1 MKSSHVKRVRW
12 AAFASLA
19 VIGVAVSQ
27 GGLAFGS
34 KKSAPAPGG
43 APSSA
48 NSSSS
53 EEPSVWVKRPDGGKQ
68 CAPDSAQ
75 DLDLG
80 SKELA
85 KLGIPVL
92 ESSKKN
98 DGKMRIQVCGQPT
111 GSENSYRIPRS
122 SLSKASAL
130 GFKELQ

>member
-1 MKSSHVKRVRW
+1 MKSCHLKQARW

-19 VIGVAVSQ
+19 VIGIAVSQ
-27 GGLAFGS
+27 GSLAFGS
-34 KKSAPAPGG
+34 KKSVPAPEG
-43 APSSA
+43 ATSA
-48 NSSSS
+48 AKSAS

-75 DLDLG
+75 DLELG

-92 ESSKKN
+92 ESSKKS

-111 GSENSYRIPRS
+111 GNENSYRIPKS
-122 SLSKASAL
+122 SLLKASAL
-130 GFKELQ
+130 GFKELP